1 MSTVA
6 TSGDRDP
13 GLERVY
19 VWELPVRLTHWIIV
33 LSIVILSATGYYIG
47 HPFISVPGPARD
59 HFVMGTVRAVH
70 LYTAAVF
77 VAAVLVRVYWFFA
90 GNRYARWSEFIP
102 VSRRRLRSLWNAVA
116 FYSFL
121 HREPEEYP
129 GHNAAAAGSYA
140 MIFAVYALLIV
151 TGLVLYAPNAAV
163 GSPLRVFYAL
173 APWLGGL
180 PIARLIHHALMWVVI
195 IFVVIHLHFVLLSSL
210 IDRLGTFDSI
220 FTGYKFISRH
230 KAPR

>member
-6 TSGDRDP
+6 TSDDRGP
-13 GLERVY
+13 ALKRVY
-19 VWELPVRLTHWIIV
+19 VWELPVRLTHWIIA
-33 LSIVILSATGYYIG
+33 LSIVVLSATGYYIG

-77 VAAVLVRVYWFFA
+77 TAAVLVRVYWFFA
-90 GNRYARWSEFIP
+90 GNVYARWSEFIP
-102 VSRRRLRSLWNAVA
+102 VSRRRLRSLWNAIA

-140 MIFAVYALLIV
+140 MIFGVYALLIV
-151 TGLVLYAPNAAV
+151 TGLVLHAPDTSV
-163 GSPLRVFYAL
+163 GSPLRVFADL
-173 APWLGGL
+173 APWFGGL
-180 PIARLIHHALMWVVI
+180 PMARLIHHVLMWVVL
-195 IFVVIHLHFVLLSSL
+195 IFIVVHLHFVLLSAQ
-210 IDRLGTFDSI
+210 IERIGTFDSI
-220 FTGYKFISRH
+220 FTGYKFMRRK
-230 KAPR
+230 KASK

>member
-1 MSTVA
+1 MSTLA
-6 TSGDRDP
+6 TATDCSP
-13 GLERVY
+13 ALERIY
-19 VWELPVRLTHWIIV
+19 VWELPVRLTHWIIA
-33 LSIVILSATGYYIG
+33 LSIVVLSVTGYYIG

-70 LYTAAVF
+70 LYTAGVF
-77 VAAVLVRVYWFFA
+77 TAAVLLRVYWFFA
-90 GNRYARWSEFIP
+90 GNMYARWSDFIP
-102 VSRRRLRSLWNAVA
+102 VSRRRLRSLWSAIA

-151 TGLVLYAPNAAV
+151 TGLVMHAPDASV
-163 GSPLRVFYAL
+163 GSPLRVFYGL

-180 PIARLIHHALMWVVI
+180 PMARLIHHVLMWVVL
-195 IFVVIHLHFVLLSSL
+195 IFVVVHLHFVLLSAL
-210 IDRLGTFDSI
+210 IERMGTFDSI
-220 FTGYKFISRH
+220 FTGYKFLPRRKASR
-230 KAPR
+230 